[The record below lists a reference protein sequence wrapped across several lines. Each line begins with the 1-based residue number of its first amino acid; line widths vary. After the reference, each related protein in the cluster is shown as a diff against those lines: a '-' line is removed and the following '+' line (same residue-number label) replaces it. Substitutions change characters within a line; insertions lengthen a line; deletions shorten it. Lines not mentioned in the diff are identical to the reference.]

1 MLLIKLLTISML
13 THPFI
18 KFLGLCVHECVRYV
32 RLSAELLGGT
42 FDRCYHDSVNR
53 STGEGKKKNLIV
65 NK

>member
-1 MLLIKLLTISML
+1 ML

-18 KFLGLCVHECVRYV
+18 KFLGLCVHECVGYV

-53 STGEGKKKNLIV
+53 STGEGKKK
-65 NK
+65 KSYS